1 MFYSLFSCYPQ
12 VLSTMNKSNVEVVLT
27 FQLVTSLFFCW
38 CGCSERGWKSFKSFI
53 SSVIVVLRKQK
64 WRKKKK
70 KEKAQYKLPVIR
82 FVSKCESVFLISQ
95 SEFSKIA
102 MAVALKRKLCLY
114 PRHHSST
121 DSESRYILMAFTK
134 SLLGGFRWVGLVQLS
149 LMKLSERVIVA

>member
-1 MFYSLFSCYPQ
+1 MFYSLLSCYPQ
-12 VLSTMNKSNVEVVLT
+12 VLSTVNKSNVEVVLT
-27 FQLVTSLFFCW
+27 FLLVTSLFFV
-38 CGCSERGWKSFKSFI
+38 G
-53 SSVIVVLRKQK
+53 VVVLNVAGRASNHLSALQLLSQENKNGG
-64 WRKKKK
+64 KKKE
-70 KEKAQYKLPVIR
+70 EKAQYKLPVIR

-149 LMKLSERVIVA
+149 LMKLSGRVIIVA